1 MREYSKS
8 EEEDV
13 KMFQDLHGRYGTPMI
28 IDFDDELGVMHI
40 LFETKTYTIKITEV
54 QD

>member
-1 MREYSKS
+1 MREYSNT

-28 IDFDDELGVMHI
+28 VDFDNDLGVMRI
-40 LFETKTYTIKITEV
+40 LFETKTYTIKIIEV